1 MIRYFTAHPT
11 AANILM
17 VVILL
22 LGAVALPSLNKETFP
37 EVKQNKV
44 QVTVPYPGAS
54 PSEVEEGICNRLE
67 DATDGI
73 SFLEEQA
80 CEARDGLGTLTLDM
94 QEAGDIKQ
102 FLDDVNAA
110 VDGITEFPDNVEKA
124 VVKELGRTEA
134 VLSVAITADLTQP
147 ELKALAEYYR
157 NRLLALPDVPIVTV
171 SGFSDHELSVLLKP
185 EVLRQYNLSVQDVAD
200 LISAQALDLPAGV
213 LDASAGSYQ
222 VRFENERRTIR
233 ELEELIILNSEKGGQ
248 LRLAD
253 IARIED
259 NFSDEEKRT
268 ELNGHP
274 AALIQVSKNK
284 TDDTLTVYN
293 AVKAFVDQ
301 ENARLPEGAR
311 LVITQDAASIVKDRL
326 NLLLTNGWQGLLLA
340 TLALF
345 MFFAWR
351 YTFWVAMGL
360 PISFLGGLVVM
371 STFGISI
378 NMISMVAL
386 LMAIGI
392 LMDDAI
398 VLSESIES
406 EFRKGKDAL
415 NAAIDGVKKVAR
427 GVFSSFVTSAILFG
441 SLLFLKG
448 DMGQIL
454 GVLPVVLLSVLTIS
468 LVEAFLILP
477 HHLKHSLEHRAQDQK
492 SMWRDKF
499 ERGFEHLCER
509 VGRLADLA
517 IAYRYLVVGLVLVS
531 FVFSVGLM
539 AAGVVKFKGF
549 PDIEGNR
556 LEARVLMPQG
566 TPFVR
571 TETVVSELLL
581 SLDRSLAQLPP
592 EPQGELVKNVQ
603 ASFSQNADANEEG
616 GHLATISL
624 DLLDAEKRQTSL
636 VELMR
641 LWRESSP
648 LFPDAVAIQ
657 FKEPQFGPAGQAISI
672 RLQGD
677 DLQQLSHASWA
688 LQTWLKGYDGVS
700 NIMDDLRPG
709 KPQLNVRL
717 LPGALDS
724 GIDARDLANQL
735 RAAYQGVKVSDIYQ
749 GREAYEV
756 TVKLDSDEAQALSDF
771 ENLVLFNKSGVDIPL
786 SAVASVQEER
796 EFSRIKR
803 INHQRTVT
811 ISGDVDAE
819 IANTGE
825 IITDTRNR
833 FLSTLQQRYPDLT
846 FSLEGEV
853 KNNQETSGSVLIGFV
868 LGIVGVFLLLSLQFR
883 NYKEPLIVLL
893 NIPLALIGVIWGHM
907 LMGLNLSLPSMIGFV
922 SLAGVVVNDSILL
935 VEFVKIRSREGL
947 SLHDAAGQAV
957 RDRFRAIFLTSVTT
971 VAGMLPLLSETSL
984 QAQVLVPLV
993 ASVVFGMITSTLL
1006 LLLVLPAAYA
1016 ILEDFGFTEIDES
1029 GTGNPDAENA
1039 SGLTTA

>member
-1 MIRYFTAHPT
+1 MIRYFAAHPT

-37 EVKQNKV
+37 ELKLNKV

-80 CEARDGLGTLTLDM
+80 CEARDGQGTLTLDM

-157 NRLLALPDVPIVTV
+157 NRLLTLPQVPIVTV
-171 SGFSDHELSVLLKP
+171 SGFSNHELSVLLKP
-185 EVLRQYNLSVQDVAD
+185 DVLRQYNLSVQGVAD

-222 VRFENERRTIR
+222 VRFENERRSIR
-233 ELEELIILNSEKGGQ
+233 ELEDLIILNSAKGGQ
-248 LRLAD
+248 LRLGD

-293 AVKAFVDQ
+293 AVKAFVEQ
-301 ENARLPEGAR
+301 ENARLPEGTR
-311 LVITQDAASIVKDRL
+311 LVITQDTASIVKDRL
-326 NLLLTNGWQGLLLA
+326 NLLLRNGWQGLLLA
-340 TLALF
+340 TFTLF
-345 MFFAWR
+345 LFFAWR

-406 EFRKGKDAL
+406 EFRKGKNAL

-454 GVLPVVLLSVLTIS
+454 GVLPVVLLAVLTVS
-468 LVEAFLILP
+468 LIEAFLILP
-477 HHLKHSLEHRAQDQK
+477 HHLKHSLEHRIQGRKPA
-492 SMWRDKF
+492 WRNTF
-499 ERGFEHLCER
+499 ETGFEHLRER
-509 VGRLADLA
+509 VGCLADLA
-517 IAYRYLVVGLVLVS
+517 IAYRYLVVGLALVT
-531 FVFSVGLM
+531 FVFSVGMLV
-539 AAGVVKFKGF
+539 AGVVKFKGF

-571 TETVVSELLL
+571 TETVVSELLT
-581 SLDRSLAQLPP
+581 SLNRSLAKLPA

-603 ASFSQNADANEEG
+603 VAFGQNADANEEG

-641 LWRESSP
+641 LWRETSP
-648 LFPDAVAIQ
+648 LFPDAVSIQ

-677 DLQQLSHASWA
+677 DLQQLSRASWE

-724 GIDARDLANQL
+724 GIDARDLASQL

-756 TVKLDSDEAQALSDF
+756 TVKLDSSEEQALSDF
-771 ENLVLFNKSGVDIPL
+771 ENLVLFNRSGLDIPL
-786 SAVASVQEER
+786 SAVAVVKEER
-796 EFSRIKR
+796 EFSRILR

-811 ISGDVDAE
+811 ISADVDSE
-819 IANTGE
+819 IANTCE
-825 IITDTRNR
+825 ITKDTRNR
-833 FLSTLQQRYPDLT
+833 FLMTLQQRYPELT
-846 FSLEGEV
+846 FSLEGEL
-853 KNNQETSGSVLIGFV
+853 KSNQETSGSVLTGFV

-935 VEFVKIRSREGL
+935 VEFVKIGVREGL

-993 ASVVFGMITSTLL
+993 ASMVFGMITSTLL

-1016 ILEDFGFTEIDES
+1016 ILEDLGFTEIDES
-1029 GTGNPDAENA
+1029 NTGERDEGETPGQAIA
-1039 SGLTTA
+1039 